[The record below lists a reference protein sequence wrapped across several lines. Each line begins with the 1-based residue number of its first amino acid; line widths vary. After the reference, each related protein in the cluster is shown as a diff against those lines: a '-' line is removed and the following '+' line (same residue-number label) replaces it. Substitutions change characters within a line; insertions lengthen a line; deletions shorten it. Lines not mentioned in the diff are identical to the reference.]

1 MASLNK
7 LLPEGGATVD
17 QGDGFGHVS
26 ITVVSQHS
34 ALHPFMKHLHFSL
47 ETEQEVTGEHQK
59 TPPPPRLSSTLPVQ
73 EVSQAVQAAL
83 GHSGAEAAADGG
95 GLIQIHLHCLEQ
107 QTHT

>member
-59 TPPPPRLSSTLPVQ
+59 TPPPPQVELHFTCTR
-73 EVSQAVQAAL
+73 SQP
-83 GHSGAEAAADGG
+83 GRSGCTGPLWSRG
-95 GLIQIHLHCLEQ
+95 CC
-107 QTHT
+107 